1 MTEELRKEIEEARKI
16 RHQAERETEEMA
28 EATRND
34 FVPMWKRLGIR
45 RIQNSFGEEYEI
57 SLQVRGN
64 K

>member
-28 EATRND
+28 EATKND